1 MAYFG
6 GVTQRVKKIDAP
18 LLVVGLGGTG
28 ADGVRRIKNEF
39 AQRMYLDKLGER
51 TLDRPPRTAYLV
63 LDTDPGEVKKRYHG
77 TSIDKDTEWVDLSWD
92 VSSALDNNGANL
104 TPAIRAWLDSRFYT
118 DYSLK
123 RDAATNGAGTY
134 RQLSRMMLFRRAQ
147 DVLAKLQALLTQLSA
162 LPAGAPAGASKI
174 NIVVVTGLCGG
185 TGSGSFLDFAY
196 LVRHAA
202 AMNNRPIQL
211 DLYAVGPDVTINKL
225 AVTDMAKK
233 TIYQTNSFAALK
245 ELDYWMSIDRRT
257 SGHVK
262 EESVTVDYGGGLSIP
277 WDQRPYDDVT
287 LLCATNAQGV
297 LLENAYDVVLA
308 SLTETLLFMMAE
320 EDDSFDVVSND
331 SNHAT
336 TDDSYSFQS
345 QRSNETAY
353 RAQIH
358 RPYPQNYCYRAIG
371 AYSNLGEQRNKVSIE
386 AQLLF
391 KDEESFVMDPVNMPV
406 MKGTAPE
413 EFQEP
418 MQTKLQLLLEDF
430 CTATMIDTQMFSGIT
445 PYSRKEI
452 AANDASYAPHG
463 NLHANWLKNA
473 QAQLAVL
480 EGDFTQALRDQ
491 FTEMGK
497 AYICQHGPDA
507 LRTILSAPDTGF
519 IAWLRGKVSSF
530 TAQKNDN
537 RAAYNNYLAV
547 SNQKFIELVEVS
559 GNPLKALV
567 QGTAIFDQYIGA
579 VQSIYTAK
587 QNELAMDVLGR
598 AVEKLANDIQ
608 SQILDRNLKFT
619 IEAIDQIRKD
629 VDEDVRR
636 IPASR
641 ESGHVVDMKELRQ
654 QIETAYYADD
664 NQKKL
669 LNTLLESA
677 ADTAIVFD
685 DASVNAETAAANM
698 IERLDSMI
706 SVVFNTINDMSLQR
720 QLVSFNNDVN
730 ADGVDAYVKSTI
742 APQLE
747 RGAQVHFSLVS
758 NYGGLNTTNAVV
770 SSYISVPAGASQVRN
785 GIKQYISTGQYS
797 GSVIKSSAISDRIF
811 WMNIVSGLPL
821 CALSYLSQY
830 EVTYESERLKKPG
843 THLVTMN
850 EADLQKLNKK
860 RTVLDD
866 WNLLPSP
873 LPFALLGADPAPQ
886 TIVQDLERKRAD
898 AEKTEK
904 SGVLTLNIENGKMPA
919 QYQARVAMFGTSDNP
934 MTTEQVEAEIAAVLS
949 GAADTKQ
956 KIEALDR
963 LLSSRSTYD
972 IVDDVRQDEQTER
985 FSQALNLSGTYA
997 ADEKARQ
1004 ACFRELAYYRLS
1016 QRPGLMLE
1024 LEKQIACAEKVA
1036 DRIREIQEG
1045 NDQEAKVKQA
1055 AVKVA
1060 RLQLYDCLKFRLTKV
1075 LYKNGLGAY
1084 DTNGTENLFFG
1095 QDMVQQQ
1102 EPWVNFL
1109 PLQVKVV
1116 EWYAAQDQKMEPFPT
1131 LDEMVKEFYDKS
1143 LDPDDTPEDIQMC
1156 KDYQAKAEGIIKDI
1170 DVRIVQLKQQQKQI
1184 PSDEY
1189 NTAKLI
1195 LDWMKMELQSLCA
1208 TWGNL

>member
-77 TSIDKDTEWVDLSWD
+77 TSIDKDTEWIDLSWD
-92 VSSALDNNGANL
+92 VGFALDNNGANL
-104 TPAIRAWLDSRFYT
+104 SPSIKAWLDSRFYT

-134 RQLSRMMLFRRAQ
+134 RQLSRMMLFRRVQ

-174 NIVVVTGLCGG
+174 NIVVVSGLCGG

-202 AMNNRPIQL
+202 AQSNRLIQL
-211 DLYAVGPDVTINKL
+211 DLYAVGPDVTINRQ
-225 AVTDMAKK
+225 AVTDAAKK

-262 EESVTVDYGGGLSIP
+262 EENLIVDYGGGLSIP

-287 LLCATNAQGV
+287 LLCATNAKGV
-297 LLENAYDVVLA
+297 LLENAYEVVLS

-320 EDDSFDVVSND
+320 EENNFDVVSD
-331 SNHAT
+331 DPNHAT
-336 TDDSYSFQS
+336 SDDSYSFQS

-371 AYSNLGEQRNKVSIE
+371 AYSNLGEQRNKVSME

-391 KDEESFVMDPVNMPV
+391 KDEEAFVMDPVNIPI

-463 NLHANWLKNA
+463 NLHTNWLKNA
-473 QAQLAVL
+473 QAQLAIL
-480 EGDFTQALRDQ
+480 EVDFTQSLRDQ
-491 FTEMGK
+491 FTDMAK
-497 AYICQHGPDA
+497 NFIRKHGPDA

-519 IAWLRGKVSSF
+519 ITYLRDKISSF

-559 GNPLKALV
+559 GNPLTALV
-567 QGTAIFDQYIGA
+567 KAPSVFDQYIGA

-587 QNELAMDVLGR
+587 QNELAMDVLGK

-636 IPASR
+636 IPTSR

-654 QIETAYYADD
+654 QIETAYHAED

-669 LNTLLESA
+669 LNTLLDSA

-685 DASVNAETAAANM
+685 DASVSAETAAANM
-698 IERLDSMI
+698 IERLDGMI
-706 SVVFNTINDMSLQR
+706 STVFNTINDMSLQR

-770 SSYISVPAGASQVRN
+770 SSYISVPSGASQVRN

-821 CALSYLSQY
+821 CALSYLAQY
-830 EVTYESERLKKPG
+830 EVTYEQERLKKPG

-850 EADLQKLNKK
+850 EVDLQKLNKK

-866 WNLLPSP
+866 WNLMPSP
-873 LPFALLGADPAPQ
+873 LPFELLGADPAPQ
-886 TIVQDLERKRAD
+886 TIVQEQERKRAESEM
-898 AEKTEK
+898 AEK
-904 SGVLTLNIENGKMPA
+904 SSVLMLNMEEGKTPA
-919 QYQARVAMFGTSDNP
+919 QYQARIAVFGTSESP
-934 MTTEQVEAEIAAVLS
+934 MTEEQVEAKISAALA
-949 GAADTKQ
+949 GAPDSKQ
-956 KIEALDR
+956 KIDALEKVLSDR
-963 LLSSRSTYD
+963 TTYD
-972 IVDDVRQDEQTER
+972 IIDDVRQDEQAER
-985 FSQALNLSGTYA
+985 FSQALNLSGTFA

-1016 QRPGLMLE
+1016 QRPALMLE
-1024 LEKQIACAEKVA
+1024 LKKQISYAEKVSEK
-1036 DRIREIQEG
+1036 IREVREG
-1045 NDQEAKVKQA
+1045 TDQEAKVKQA

-1060 RLQLYDCLKFRLTKV
+1060 RCQLYDCIKFRLTKV
-1075 LYKNGLGAY
+1075 LYKNGLGSY
-1084 DTNGTENLFFG
+1084 DTNGEENLLFG
-1095 QDMVQQQ
+1095 QNMVMQQ

-1109 PLQVKVV
+1109 PLQVKLV
-1116 EWYAAQDQKMEPFPT
+1116 EWYAVQDQNMEPFPT
-1131 LDEMVKEFYDKS
+1131 LDEMVKELYDKS

-1156 KDYQAKAEGIIKDI
+1156 KDYQTKAETIIKDI
-1170 DVRIVQLKQQQKQI
+1170 DTKIVQLKQQQKQI
-1184 PSDEY
+1184 PADDY

-1195 LDWMKMELQSLCA
+1195 LDWMRMELQSLCV